1 MEKLLLK
8 LTGGQMNIVRA
19 SVCSLELIIV
29 DKMLVRKSLFMM
41 YFTTN
46 KFELPRKQMH
56 SKSGSPKRV
65 LHSLEETLLRIALV
79 HSSVP
84 FKIVDIGRSVSVI
97 QANLRIFPVC
107 GFGIHLSSLYKLNA
121 SDGSFKLSGYI
132 SGVSF
137 FLDLSNADINS
148 RFVSKGPI
156 HKLLNNIA
164 MSFDS
169 ASDIEKRS
177 RSRIY
182 PLFLLNL
189 NCPRSLYDLTLEPS
203 KTSVEFKVDGD
214 SHKWIDAGN
223 RGKTDDE
230 PIRKKKKS
238 RRSHSAPPFTKAR
251 RSSLPRSEQLSSYQK
266 LEQYGDCIILQKLSA
281 RSFHSCHPTNAIHI
295 PQLEQLF
302 PKFADR

>member
-1 MEKLLLK
+1 MPEIEL
-8 LTGGQMNIVRA
+8 RA
-19 SVCSLELIIV
+19 SPL
-29 DKMLVRKSLFMM
+29 K
-41 YFTTN
+41 
-46 KFELPRKQMH
+46 P
-56 SKSGSPKRV
+56 
-65 LHSLEETLLRIALV
+65 
-79 HSSVP
+79 
-84 FKIVDIGRSVSVI
+84 
-97 QANLRIFPVC
+97 
-107 GFGIHLSSLYKLNA
+107 
-121 SDGSFKLSGYI
+121 KLSR
-132 SGVSF
+132 GVHKTRMGVKR
-137 FLDLSNADINS
+137 SNADINS

-251 RSSLPRSEQLSSYQK
+251 RSSLPRK

-295 PQLEQLF
+295 LQLEQLF
-302 PKFADR
+302 RKFADR